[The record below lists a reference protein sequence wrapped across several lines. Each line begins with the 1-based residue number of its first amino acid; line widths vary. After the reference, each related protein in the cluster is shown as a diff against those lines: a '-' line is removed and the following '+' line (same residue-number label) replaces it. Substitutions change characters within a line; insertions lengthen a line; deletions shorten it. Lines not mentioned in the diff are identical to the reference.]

1 MESDFDLFDLI
12 EAFDRLSAA
21 NRPLRLRLM
30 LPSGL
35 RDDLLLP
42 QRLVGHEAICGGF
55 EHHVL
60 CVADSA
66 MLPLKDFIGVPAELQ
81 IVTDEGAL
89 RSICGLVAE
98 ASSGESD
105 GALATYQLV
114 ITDALALL
122 ERRINTRVFRD
133 MNELDIVTLL
143 ADEWR
148 QRMGPLGAAFE
159 IECDALLVS
168 RQHPRRAFTMQHNES
183 DAAFIRR
190 LMKRRGIAWYFRP
203 GHANLD
209 LPPNLLRP
217 ATPVH
222 TLVLFDDPMRLPE
235 SVAGEVRYHRDN
247 PTEERDTVTGWCAV
261 RTLQS
266 GSAMRHSWD
275 YRSPAGR
282 DFMTAA
288 NDVQAD
294 QGVYGDRLAARLGAY
309 FVDAPHV
316 GDDPKDF
323 AAMAEAQAARQIYDS
338 KLFRGEGC
346 VRALAVGEWMTLSDH
361 PEVDTHDAEQRRF
374 VITSQHIAA
383 SNNLPKE
390 LSHRIERLFSESGWD
405 GGRYAVF
412 QTSSREV
419 LRYRTRFTCVRRGV
433 RIVPSFDPRVDLPR
447 PQLQSAIVVG
457 PLLDEVAC
465 DEYGRV
471 KIRFPATRPED
482 HAHAGGTGAG
492 DADGDSAW
500 VRVASNWAGN
510 GPGELAQCG
519 ALGLP
524 RVGTEVLVDFL
535 GGDPDKPIIVGQLY
549 NGKALP
555 PALSRAGGLP
565 GNRYLSGIRSREVG
579 GMRGNQLRLDDT
591 PGQISAQ
598 LASEHGGSELN
609 LGYLT
614 EGRREGQGEP
624 RGEGAELRSDHAVAI
639 RGGQGVLISAIA
651 GQRDVPQMA
660 RDTLAGTVRSL
671 ASVTSELGSLAQSH
685 MTESAPV
692 AVLDQLVGTV
702 EDWEKGSNV
711 DRTGEGVG
719 GQPIVA
725 AHGDA
730 GLLLTSQ
737 EGVVLGSEKQVE
749 VASVGDVQL
758 SAGRSLFVRATRALE
773 LFAVKL
779 GIKLIA
785 GAGNVEV
792 SAHNGDIVITALK
805 HIRLVAAE
813 GISLD
818 APVVKVVAQGAQ
830 VDYGGGKITQQ
841 SSGEHTIRS
850 SCFDQLDAG
859 DGAPAELDLPATEV
873 QHDQQVQLL
882 DMLTREALPNR
893 RYRIRVEDGT
903 EIEGTSDASGM
914 TERFDTKL
922 AFANYTIEVLD

>member
-1 MESDFDLFDLI
+1 MESDLDLLDLI
-12 EAFDRLSAA
+12 GAFDRLSVA
-21 NRPLRLRLM
+21 NRPLKLRLM
-30 LPSGL
+30 LPAGMC
-35 RDDLLLP
+35 DNVLLP
-42 QRLVGHEAICGGF
+42 QRLVGHEAVCGGF
-55 EHHVL
+55 EYHVL

-81 IVTDEGAL
+81 IVTDEGRL

-105 GALATYQLV
+105 GALATYQLAV
-114 ITDALALL
+114 TDALALL
-122 ERRINTRVFRD
+122 ERRTNTRVFRD
-133 MNELDIVTLL
+133 MNELEIVTLL
-143 ADEWR
+143 VGEWR
-148 QRMGPLGAAFE
+148 ERMGPLGSAFD
-159 IECDALLVS
+159 IECNGVG
-168 RQHPRRAFTMQHNES
+168 RQHPQRAFTMQHNES

-190 LMKRRGIAWYFRP
+190 LLKRRGIAWYFRP
-203 GHANLD
+203 GHANRG
-209 LPPNLLRP
+209 LPSNLLQSAMP
-217 ATPVH
+217 AH
-222 TLVLFDDPMRLPE
+222 TLVLFDDSMRLPE
-235 SVAGEVRYHRDN
+235 SAAGEVRYHRDN

-261 RTLQS
+261 RTLQAS
-266 GSAMRHSWD
+266 TATRHSWD
-275 YRSPAGR
+275 YRNPAGR
-282 DFMTAA
+282 DFMASA
-288 NDVQAD
+288 NTFQAD
-294 QGVYGDRLAARLGAY
+294 QGAFGNHLAARLDAY

-316 GDDPKDF
+316 AADANDF
-323 AAMAEAQAARQIYDS
+323 AGMAEAQAARQLYDS
-338 KLFRGEGC
+338 KTFRGEGC
-346 VRALAVGEWMTLSDH
+346 VRALAAGEWFTLSEH
-361 PEVDTHDAEQRRF
+361 PEIDTHDVEQRRF
-374 VITSQHIAA
+374 VVTSQHVAA

-390 LSHRIERLFSESGWD
+390 IAPRIERLFSGSGWD
-405 GGRYAVF
+405 DGRYAAF
-412 QTSSREV
+412 HHPSGEV
-419 LRYRTRFTCVRRGV
+419 LRFRTRFTCVRRGV

-457 PLLDEVAC
+457 PLMDEVAC

-471 KIRFPATRPED
+471 KIRFPATRTED
-482 HAHAGGTGAG
+482 HAHAAGMGTS

-510 GPGELAQCG
+510 GPGDVAQCG
-519 ALGLP
+519 TLALP

-549 NGKALP
+549 NGTALP

-565 GNRYLSGIRSREVG
+565 GNRHLSGIRSREVG

-591 PGQISAQ
+591 PGQISVQ
-598 LASEHGGSELN
+598 LASEHGASELN

-614 EGRREGQGEP
+614 EGRRDGLGEP
-624 RGEGAELRSDHAVAI
+624 RGEGAELCSDHAVAI
-639 RGGQGVLISAIA
+639 RGGRGVLLTASP
-651 GQRDVPQMA
+651 GQEDVPQLK
-660 RDTLAGTVRSL
+660 RDTLAGAVRSL
-671 ASVTSELGSLAQSH
+671 ASLTCDLNNHARSH
-685 MTESAPV
+685 MAESAP
-692 AVLDQLVGTV
+692 AAALDRLTEHV
-702 EDWEKGSNV
+702 EDWDQGSNV
-711 DRTGEGVG
+711 DASGEGAG

-737 EGVVLGSEKQVE
+737 KGVVLGSEIQVE

-758 SAGRSLFVRATRALE
+758 SAGRGLFARAARALE

-818 APVVKVVAQGAQ
+818 APAVKIVAQGVQA
-830 VDYGGGKITQQ
+830 DYGGGKITQQ

-859 DGAPAELDLPATEV
+859 DGEPEELDLPATDV

-882 DMLTREALPNR
+882 DLITRAVLPNR

-903 EIEGTSDASGM
+903 EIEGVSDANGL

-922 AFANYTIEVLD
+922 AFANYTIEVID